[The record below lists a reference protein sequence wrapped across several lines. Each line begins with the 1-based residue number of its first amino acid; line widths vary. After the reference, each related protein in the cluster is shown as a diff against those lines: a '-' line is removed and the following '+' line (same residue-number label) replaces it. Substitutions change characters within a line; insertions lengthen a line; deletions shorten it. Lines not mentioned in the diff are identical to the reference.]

1 MKRKLQALAALAVLS
16 APMTAMAA
24 LPTGVD
30 TAISGAGTDAA
41 TALGLMIVVAV
52 GIWALRKVVKLFG
65 N

>member
-1 MKRKLQALAALAVLS
+1 MKQKLLALAVLAVPTS
-16 APMTAMAA
+16 AFAA

-52 GIWALRKVVKLFG
+52 GIWALRKVVRLFG